1 MIKLYVFPYSKQL
14 FTAVHNFIHLNL
26 SIALFVG
33 YLTFALGLEL
43 ANHEKVCVYR
53 ISLSYKPSSGHL
65 DKYLFGILAAASM
78 PI

>member
-43 ANHEKVCVYR
+43 ASHEKVYR